1 MAAAITF
8 RQPLMQTSAKPTHFR
23 SDIQGLRGIAVLL
36 VVLYHAGLP
45 LTPAGFIGVDIFF
58 VISGFLITG
67 LLQREAIDNG
77 RIQLLRF
84 FGRRI
89 RRLLP
94 AALVLLL
101 FVCVLSAWLYPPL
114 EQRDIYSAAR
124 AASLYLANVWFAGRA
139 VDYLGGE
146 AESNPML
153 HMWSLAVEEQF
164 YIVWPLLIAALV
176 ATARAG
182 RQHIRLLAGVA
193 LVCLASLA
201 ACVWITWRSQPLAF
215 FGTPLRAWE
224 FGIGGLASLFGPRL
238 LLLPQAGR
246 NLLAAL
252 GGLLLACGLAL
263 LDNSSL
269 FPGLWALLPA
279 GGTALLLAGLH
290 GEQPSLQARLL
301 GCWPLAKLGD
311 LSYSWYLWH
320 WPLLVFATVRW
331 PQHGPLLTVGAV
343 LLSLLLAWLSYR
355 WVENPIRNHP
365 ALARRDGLSIAG
377 AGALALVSGALL
389 TLQMAHLAGSSS
401 PAQQHFAAARD
412 DLPAIYK
419 LGCHA
424 DFDTLTLPDCQ
435 FGASHGRHTVVLF
448 GDSHAAHWFP
458 TLEQIAQQRGWQL
471 VSLTKSSCPSVEVEV
486 FAKTKR
492 RLYHECSQWRRA
504 MQQRIVA
511 LKPTLLILANSSR
524 HGVSPAQWQH
534 GTSTT
539 LQQLRSA
546 GINTALIGDT
556 PRPGFNVP
564 QCLARAEWQGRN
576 PQRACVFQHNARAAE
591 DVAIAAAEQQA
602 VRAAGRGLW
611 IDPGPAIC
619 PQNECQVFSNGVV
632 HYSDNNHLSASYA
645 RQLAPA
651 LLALLPALPQ

>member
-1 MAAAITF
+1 
-8 RQPLMQTSAKPTHFR
+8 MQTSATPTRFR

-45 LTPAGFIGVDIFF
+45 LAHAGFIGVDIFF

-67 LLQREAIDNG
+67 LLQREAINNG
-77 RIQLLRF
+77 RIALLRF

-101 FVCVLSAWLYPPL
+101 FVCVVSAWLYPPL

-124 AASLYLANVWFAGRA
+124 AASLYLANIWFAGRA

-164 YIVWPLLIAALV
+164 YIIWPLLIAALV

-182 RQHIRLLAGVA
+182 RQQIRLLAGVA
-193 LVCLASLA
+193 LVCLVSLA

-224 FGIGGLASLFGPRL
+224 FGIGGLASLLGPRL

-252 GGLLLACGLAL
+252 GTLLLLAGLAL
-263 LDNSSL
+263 LDSGSL
-269 FPGLWALLPA
+269 FPGVWALLPA

-290 GEQPSLQARLL
+290 GGQPSLQARVL

-311 LSYSWYLWH
+311 VSYSWYLWH
-320 WPLLVFATVRW
+320 WPLLVFASVRW
-331 PQHGPLLTVGAV
+331 PQHGPMLTAGAV

-355 WVENPIRNHP
+355 WVENPIRTHP
-365 ALARRDGLSIAG
+365 ALAQRDGVSIAC
-377 AGALALVSGALL
+377 AGLAALGSGAML
-389 TLQMAHLAGSSS
+389 TLLMAQLAGSSS
-401 PAQQHFAAARD
+401 PAQKHFAAARN
-412 DLPAIYK
+412 DLPTIYK
-419 LGCHA
+419 QGCHA
-424 DFDTLTLPDCQ
+424 DFETLTLPGCQ
-435 FGASHGRHTVVLF
+435 FGASPGRHTVVLF

-458 TLEQIAQQRGWQL
+458 ALEQIARQRGWQL
-471 VSLTKSSCPSVEVEV
+471 VSLTKSSCPSVEVDV
-486 FAKTKR
+486 FATAKR
-492 RLYHECSQWRRA
+492 RQYHECSQWRGT
-504 MQQRIVA
+504 MQQRILA
-511 LKPTLLILANSSR
+511 LKPALLILANSSR
-524 HGVSPAQWQH
+524 HGVSPAQWQD
-534 GTSTT
+534 GTHAT

-546 GINTALIGDT
+546 GINTVLIGDT
-556 PRPGFNVP
+556 PRPGFDVP
-564 QCLARAEWQGRN
+564 QCLARAEWQGRD
-576 PQRACVFQHNARAAE
+576 PQRACVFQRNARAAE
-591 DVAIAAAEQQA
+591 DIAIAAAEQRA
-602 VRAAGRGLW
+602 VQQTGHGSW
-611 IDPGPAIC
+611 VDPGLAIC
-619 PQNECQVFSNGVV
+619 PENECKVFSNGVV
-632 HYSDNNHLSASYA
+632 HYSDNNHLSATYA

-651 LLALLPALPQ
+651 LQALLPQLP